1 MKKLVSVD
9 QSAKKFTA
17 ATEDGEGGLIIRT
30 SQDVTEIVEQ
40 NKAQYNASSVH
51 DKWGD
56 LTKVASLPF
65 TIIDT
70 LNRKGIMRGF
80 AVVDEK
86 EFRIFL
92 NDPENRFFRTRPG
105 KV

>member
-1 MKKLVSVD
+1 
-9 QSAKKFTA
+9 
-17 ATEDGEGGLIIRT
+17 
-30 SQDVTEIVEQ
+30 
-40 NKAQYNASSVH
+40 
-51 DKWGD
+51 
-56 LTKVASLPF
+56 LPF

-80 AVVDEK
+80 AVIDEK
-86 EFRIFL
+86 EFKKFL